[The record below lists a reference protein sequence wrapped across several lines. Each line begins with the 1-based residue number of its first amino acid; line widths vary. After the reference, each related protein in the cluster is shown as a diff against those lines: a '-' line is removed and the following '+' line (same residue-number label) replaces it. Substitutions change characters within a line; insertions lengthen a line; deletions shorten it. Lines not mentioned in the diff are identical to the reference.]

1 MMDACYDS
9 WPSIRGVFAEMQ
21 YTLLLTYTLVTLL
34 VAKRSWIE
42 LQDTH
47 EGGHEPV
54 LHFCEFKMIWAVFNT
69 LIMCPFCSSGVTN
82 FELT

>member
-1 MMDACYDS
+1 MMDACHGS
-9 WPSIRGVFAEMQ
+9 WLSIRGVFAEMQ

-47 EGGHEPV
+47 EGGNKPV
-54 LHFCEFKMIWAVFNT
+54 LHFCEFKMILAALNT
-69 LIMCPFCSSGVTN
+69 MIICPFCSSGVTN